1 MVFRRIQ
8 IPVWLVAATFL
19 ATFVIG
25 GMAGPAVLPA
35 VESSFHIVTPGV
47 SEVIVEDVTPE
58 IAQNLRMGQPQGVVV
73 TDLIYSPLRPG
84 DVILSIN
91 GNPVGCRNVLIE
103 LLAHIAPGQSFS
115 VEIFREGHVQTVTV
129 QRGGLPPVA
138 QETVDIRGISVASL
152 PAQNGVVVTDVQI
165 GTPASDAG
173 LKRGDIILDVDKHPV
188 RTAGEF
194 GEFMTDLNDRD
205 AIFNVRQTDGWL
217 NVFVIPA

>member
-1 MVFRRIQ
+1 M
-8 IPVWLVAATFL
+8 
-19 ATFVIG
+19 
-25 GMAGPAVLPA
+25 
-35 VESSFHIVTPGV
+35 
-47 SEVIVEDVTPE
+47 
-58 IAQNLRMGQPQGVVV
+58 
-73 TDLIYSPLRPG
+73 
-84 DVILSIN
+84 SIN
-91 GNPVGCRNVLIE
+91 GNPVGCRNVLNE
-103 LLAHIAPGQSFS
+103 LLAHIAPGQLFS

-129 QRGGLPPVA
+129 QRGGVPPVA
-138 QETVDIRGISVASL
+138 QGPTVDIRGISVASL